1 MGACRTSIKE
11 GRRYYEQERF
21 FNFLSKF
28 YKNMK
33 NADKKAV
40 AKSFG
45 IGYTYLESWLE
56 SISYVRN
63 VCAHYGRLYNA
74 KLSKTPILYKEY
86 TQAGIGNN
94 RMFGVLLCMKQILKK
109 NQIIISVIAIMLIAA
124 GYMNYTSNEKQ
135 VLETAVLT
143 DSEKYAGIG
152 DATLVS
158 ANVADNNDLVNNN
171 EGQNIA
177 ADSVKSEEKKDEIKS
192 NEQNT
197 ENKENDKNTVP
208 NEVNTSTNVTETS
221 GDQYFAELRL
231 ERDKMYSQM
240 LESYQKILSNSQISE
255 TQKEISENEIKKIND
270 TRNAIMIAE
279 NLIKNKGFEDLIIF
293 INGDSISIIVKAKE
307 LKEEQIAQIQ
317 NIISREL
324 KGEIENI
331 HISNKE

>member
-1 MGACRTSIKE
+1 
-11 GRRYYEQERF
+11 
-21 FNFLSKF
+21 
-28 YKNMK
+28 
-33 NADKKAV
+33 
-40 AKSFG
+40 
-45 IGYTYLESWLE
+45 
-56 SISYVRN
+56 
-63 VCAHYGRLYNA
+63 
-74 KLSKTPILYKEY
+74 
-86 TQAGIGNN
+86 
-94 RMFGVLLCMKQILKK
+94 MKQILKK

-135 VLETAVLT
+135 ALETAVLT

-158 ANVADNNDLVNNN
+158 ANVADNNDLVNND
-171 EGQNIA
+171 ETQNIIE
-177 ADSVKSEEKKDEIKS
+177 DSAKNEEKKDEIKS
-192 NEQNT
+192 NDQNT
-197 ENKENDKNTVP
+197 ESKENIVQ
-208 NEVNTSTNVTETS
+208 NEINTSTTVTETS

-240 LESYQKILSNSQISE
+240 LESYQKILSNNQISE

-279 NLIKNKGFEDLIIF
+279 NLIKNKGFQDLIIF

>member
-1 MGACRTSIKE
+1 
-11 GRRYYEQERF
+11 
-21 FNFLSKF
+21 
-28 YKNMK
+28 
-33 NADKKAV
+33 
-40 AKSFG
+40 
-45 IGYTYLESWLE
+45 
-56 SISYVRN
+56 
-63 VCAHYGRLYNA
+63 
-74 KLSKTPILYKEY
+74 
-86 TQAGIGNN
+86 
-94 RMFGVLLCMKQILKK
+94 MKQILKK

-135 VLETAVLT
+135 ALETAVLT

-158 ANVADNNDLVNNN
+158 ANVADNSDVVNNN

-177 ADSVKSEEKKDEIKS
+177 DDSVKKEEIKS

-197 ENKENDKNTVP
+197 ETTENAVQ
-208 NEVNTSTNVTETS
+208 NEINTSTTVTETS

-240 LESYQKILSNSQISE
+240 LESYQKILSNSQISK

-279 NLIKNKGFEDLIIF
+279 NLIKNKGFQDLIIF

>member
-1 MGACRTSIKE
+1 
-11 GRRYYEQERF
+11 
-21 FNFLSKF
+21 
-28 YKNMK
+28 
-33 NADKKAV
+33 
-40 AKSFG
+40 
-45 IGYTYLESWLE
+45 
-56 SISYVRN
+56 
-63 VCAHYGRLYNA
+63 
-74 KLSKTPILYKEY
+74 
-86 TQAGIGNN
+86 
-94 RMFGVLLCMKQILKK
+94 MKQILKK

-135 VLETAVLT
+135 ALETAVLT

-158 ANVADNNDLVNNN
+158 ANVADNNDLVNNDETQNTDN
-171 EGQNIA
+171 ENN
-177 ADSVKSEEKKDEIKS
+177 DTSKNEDKKDEIKS

-197 ENKENDKNTVP
+197 ETTENAVQ
-208 NEVNTSTNVTETS
+208 NEINTSTTVTENS
-221 GDQYFAELRL
+221 GNQYFAELRL

>member
-1 MGACRTSIKE
+1 
-11 GRRYYEQERF
+11 
-21 FNFLSKF
+21 
-28 YKNMK
+28 
-33 NADKKAV
+33 
-40 AKSFG
+40 
-45 IGYTYLESWLE
+45 
-56 SISYVRN
+56 
-63 VCAHYGRLYNA
+63 
-74 KLSKTPILYKEY
+74 
-86 TQAGIGNN
+86 
-94 RMFGVLLCMKQILKK
+94 MKQILKK

-135 VLETAVLT
+135 ALETAVLT

-158 ANVADNNDLVNNN
+158 ANVADNNDLVNNDETKNTDN
-171 EGQNIA
+171 ENN
-177 ADSVKSEEKKDEIKS
+177 DTSKNEDKKDEIKS

-197 ENKENDKNTVP
+197 ETTENAVQ
-208 NEVNTSTNVTETS
+208 NEINTSTTVTETS
-221 GDQYFAELRL
+221 GDQYFSELRL

-279 NLIKNKGFEDLIIF
+279 NLIKNKGFQDLIIF

>member
-1 MGACRTSIKE
+1 
-11 GRRYYEQERF
+11 
-21 FNFLSKF
+21 
-28 YKNMK
+28 
-33 NADKKAV
+33 
-40 AKSFG
+40 
-45 IGYTYLESWLE
+45 
-56 SISYVRN
+56 
-63 VCAHYGRLYNA
+63 
-74 KLSKTPILYKEY
+74 
-86 TQAGIGNN
+86 
-94 RMFGVLLCMKQILKK
+94 MKQILKK

-135 VLETAVLT
+135 ALETAVLT

-158 ANVADNNDLVNNN
+158 ANVADNSDVVNNN

-177 ADSVKSEEKKDEIKS
+177 DDSVKKEEIKS

-197 ENKENDKNTVP
+197 EIKENTVQ
-208 NEVNTSTNVTETS
+208 NEINTSTNVTETS

-240 LESYQKILSNSQISE
+240 LESYQKILSNNQISE

-279 NLIKNKGFEDLIIF
+279 NLIKNKGFQDLIIF
-293 INGDSISIIVKAKE
+293 INGDSISIIIKAKE

>member
-1 MGACRTSIKE
+1 
-11 GRRYYEQERF
+11 
-21 FNFLSKF
+21 
-28 YKNMK
+28 
-33 NADKKAV
+33 
-40 AKSFG
+40 
-45 IGYTYLESWLE
+45 
-56 SISYVRN
+56 
-63 VCAHYGRLYNA
+63 
-74 KLSKTPILYKEY
+74 
-86 TQAGIGNN
+86 
-94 RMFGVLLCMKQILKK
+94 MKQILKK
-109 NQIIISVIAIMLIAA
+109 NQITISVIAIMLIAA

-135 VLETAVLT
+135 ALETAVLT

-158 ANVADNNDLVNNN
+158 ANVADNNDLVNNDETQNTDN
-171 EGQNIA
+171 ENN
-177 ADSVKSEEKKDEIKS
+177 DTSKNEDKKDEIKS

-197 ENKENDKNTVP
+197 ETTENAVQ
-208 NEVNTSTNVTETS
+208 NEINTSTTVTENS
-221 GDQYFAELRL
+221 GNQYFAELRL

-279 NLIKNKGFEDLIIF
+279 NLIKNKGFQDLIIF

>member
-1 MGACRTSIKE
+1 
-11 GRRYYEQERF
+11 
-21 FNFLSKF
+21 
-28 YKNMK
+28 
-33 NADKKAV
+33 
-40 AKSFG
+40 
-45 IGYTYLESWLE
+45 
-56 SISYVRN
+56 
-63 VCAHYGRLYNA
+63 
-74 KLSKTPILYKEY
+74 
-86 TQAGIGNN
+86 
-94 RMFGVLLCMKQILKK
+94 MKQILKK

-135 VLETAVLT
+135 ALETAVLT

-158 ANVADNNDLVNNN
+158 ANVADNNDLVNND
-171 EGQNIA
+171 
-177 ADSVKSEEKKDEIKS
+177 DSAKNEEKKDEIKS
-192 NEQNT
+192 NDQNT
-197 ENKENDKNTVP
+197 ESKENIVQ
-208 NEVNTSTNVTETS
+208 NEINTSTTVTETS

-240 LESYQKILSNSQISE
+240 LESYQKILSNNQISE

-279 NLIKNKGFEDLIIF
+279 NLIKNKGFQDLIIF

>member
-1 MGACRTSIKE
+1 
-11 GRRYYEQERF
+11 
-21 FNFLSKF
+21 
-28 YKNMK
+28 
-33 NADKKAV
+33 
-40 AKSFG
+40 
-45 IGYTYLESWLE
+45 
-56 SISYVRN
+56 
-63 VCAHYGRLYNA
+63 
-74 KLSKTPILYKEY
+74 
-86 TQAGIGNN
+86 
-94 RMFGVLLCMKQILKK
+94 MKQILKK

-135 VLETAVLT
+135 ALETAVLT

-158 ANVADNNDLVNNN
+158 ANVADNNDLVNNDETQNTDN
-171 EGQNIA
+171 ENN
-177 ADSVKSEEKKDEIKS
+177 DTSKDEDKKDEIKS

-197 ENKENDKNTVP
+197 ENKENDKNTVQ
-208 NEVNTSTNVTETS
+208 NEVKTSTTVTETS

-279 NLIKNKGFEDLIIF
+279 NLIKNKGFQDLIIF

>member
-1 MGACRTSIKE
+1 
-11 GRRYYEQERF
+11 
-21 FNFLSKF
+21 
-28 YKNMK
+28 
-33 NADKKAV
+33 
-40 AKSFG
+40 
-45 IGYTYLESWLE
+45 
-56 SISYVRN
+56 
-63 VCAHYGRLYNA
+63 
-74 KLSKTPILYKEY
+74 
-86 TQAGIGNN
+86 
-94 RMFGVLLCMKQILKK
+94 
-109 NQIIISVIAIMLIAA
+109 MLIAA

-135 VLETAVLT
+135 ALETAVLT

-158 ANVADNNDLVNNN
+158 ANVTDNNDA
-171 EGQNIA
+171 QNITD
-177 ADSVKSEEKKDEIKS
+177 DSTKNEDEIKS

-197 ENKENDKNTVP
+197 ETTGNAVP
-208 NEVNTSTNVTETS
+208 NEVNTSTTVTETS

-279 NLIKNKGFEDLIIF
+279 NLIKNKGFQDLIIF

>member
-1 MGACRTSIKE
+1 
-11 GRRYYEQERF
+11 
-21 FNFLSKF
+21 
-28 YKNMK
+28 
-33 NADKKAV
+33 
-40 AKSFG
+40 
-45 IGYTYLESWLE
+45 
-56 SISYVRN
+56 
-63 VCAHYGRLYNA
+63 
-74 KLSKTPILYKEY
+74 
-86 TQAGIGNN
+86 
-94 RMFGVLLCMKQILKK
+94 MKQILKK
-109 NQIIISVIAIMLIAA
+109 NQIIISVIAIMLISA
-124 GYMNYTSNEKQ
+124 GDMNYTSNEKHAVQ
-135 VLETAVLT
+135 TAVLT

-158 ANVADNNDLVNNN
+158 ANVTDNNDLVNNDETQNTDN
-171 EGQNIA
+171 ENN
-177 ADSVKSEEKKDEIKS
+177 DTSKDEDKKDEIKS

-197 ENKENDKNTVP
+197 ENKENDKNTVQ
-208 NEVNTSTNVTETS
+208 NEINTSTNVTETS

-279 NLIKNKGFEDLIIF
+279 NLIKNKGFQDLIIF

>member
-1 MGACRTSIKE
+1 
-11 GRRYYEQERF
+11 
-21 FNFLSKF
+21 
-28 YKNMK
+28 
-33 NADKKAV
+33 
-40 AKSFG
+40 
-45 IGYTYLESWLE
+45 
-56 SISYVRN
+56 
-63 VCAHYGRLYNA
+63 
-74 KLSKTPILYKEY
+74 
-86 TQAGIGNN
+86 
-94 RMFGVLLCMKQILKK
+94 MKQILKK

-135 VLETAVLT
+135 ALETAVLT

-171 EGQNIA
+171 EGQNITD
-177 ADSVKSEEKKDEIKS
+177 DSTKNEDEIKS

-197 ENKENDKNTVP
+197 ETKENDKNTVQ
-208 NEVNTSTNVTETS
+208 NEINTSTTVTETS

-279 NLIKNKGFEDLIIF
+279 NLIKNKGFQDLIIF

>member
-1 MGACRTSIKE
+1 
-11 GRRYYEQERF
+11 
-21 FNFLSKF
+21 
-28 YKNMK
+28 
-33 NADKKAV
+33 
-40 AKSFG
+40 
-45 IGYTYLESWLE
+45 
-56 SISYVRN
+56 
-63 VCAHYGRLYNA
+63 
-74 KLSKTPILYKEY
+74 
-86 TQAGIGNN
+86 
-94 RMFGVLLCMKQILKK
+94 MKQILKK

-135 VLETAVLT
+135 ALETAVLT

-158 ANVADNNDLVNNN
+158 ANVADNSDVVNNN
-171 EGQNIA
+171 EGQNITD
-177 ADSVKSEEKKDEIKS
+177 DSTKNEDEIKS

-208 NEVNTSTNVTETS
+208 NEVNTSTTVTETS

-279 NLIKNKGFEDLIIF
+279 NLIKNKGFQDLIIF

>member
-1 MGACRTSIKE
+1 
-11 GRRYYEQERF
+11 
-21 FNFLSKF
+21 
-28 YKNMK
+28 
-33 NADKKAV
+33 
-40 AKSFG
+40 
-45 IGYTYLESWLE
+45 
-56 SISYVRN
+56 
-63 VCAHYGRLYNA
+63 
-74 KLSKTPILYKEY
+74 
-86 TQAGIGNN
+86 
-94 RMFGVLLCMKQILKK
+94 
-109 NQIIISVIAIMLIAA
+109 MLIAA

-135 VLETAVLT
+135 ALETAVLT

-158 ANVADNNDLVNNN
+158 ANVADNNDLVNNDETQNTDN
-171 EGQNIA
+171 ENN
-177 ADSVKSEEKKDEIKS
+177 DTSKNEDKKDEIKS

-197 ENKENDKNTVP
+197 ETTENAVQ
-208 NEVNTSTNVTETS
+208 NEINTSTNVTETS

-279 NLIKNKGFEDLIIF
+279 NLIKNKGFQDLIIF

>member
-1 MGACRTSIKE
+1 
-11 GRRYYEQERF
+11 
-21 FNFLSKF
+21 
-28 YKNMK
+28 
-33 NADKKAV
+33 
-40 AKSFG
+40 
-45 IGYTYLESWLE
+45 
-56 SISYVRN
+56 
-63 VCAHYGRLYNA
+63 
-74 KLSKTPILYKEY
+74 
-86 TQAGIGNN
+86 
-94 RMFGVLLCMKQILKK
+94 MKQILKK

-135 VLETAVLT
+135 ALETAVLT

-171 EGQNIA
+171 EAQNIT
-177 ADSVKSEEKKDEIKS
+177 DESTKNEDKKDKIKS

-197 ENKENDKNTVP
+197 EIKENDENVAKN
-208 NEVNTSTNVTETS
+208 EINTSTTVTENS

-240 LESYQKILSNSQISE
+240 LESYQKILSNNQISE

-279 NLIKNKGFEDLIIF
+279 NLIKNKGFQDLIIF

-324 KGEIENI
+324 KGEVENI

>member
-1 MGACRTSIKE
+1 
-11 GRRYYEQERF
+11 
-21 FNFLSKF
+21 
-28 YKNMK
+28 
-33 NADKKAV
+33 
-40 AKSFG
+40 
-45 IGYTYLESWLE
+45 
-56 SISYVRN
+56 
-63 VCAHYGRLYNA
+63 
-74 KLSKTPILYKEY
+74 
-86 TQAGIGNN
+86 
-94 RMFGVLLCMKQILKK
+94 MKQILKK

-135 VLETAVLT
+135 ALETAVLT

-158 ANVADNNDLVNNN
+158 ANVADNNDLVNNDETQNTDN
-171 EGQNIA
+171 ENN
-177 ADSVKSEEKKDEIKS
+177 DTSKDEDKKDEIKS

-197 ENKENDKNTVP
+197 ENKENDKNTVQ

-279 NLIKNKGFEDLIIF
+279 NLIKNKGFQDLIIF
-293 INGDSISIIVKAKE
+293 INGDSISIIVKAKK

>member
-1 MGACRTSIKE
+1 
-11 GRRYYEQERF
+11 
-21 FNFLSKF
+21 
-28 YKNMK
+28 
-33 NADKKAV
+33 
-40 AKSFG
+40 
-45 IGYTYLESWLE
+45 
-56 SISYVRN
+56 
-63 VCAHYGRLYNA
+63 
-74 KLSKTPILYKEY
+74 
-86 TQAGIGNN
+86 
-94 RMFGVLLCMKQILKK
+94 MKQILKK
-109 NQIIISVIAIMLIAA
+109 NQIIISVIAIMMIAA

-135 VLETAVLT
+135 ALETAVLT

-158 ANVADNNDLVNNN
+158 ANVADNNDLVNND
-171 EGQNIA
+171 ETQNIID
-177 ADSVKSEEKKDEIKS
+177 DSAKNEEKKDEIKS
-192 NEQNT
+192 NDQNT
-197 ENKENDKNTVP
+197 ESKENIVQ
-208 NEVNTSTNVTETS
+208 NEINTSTTVTETS

-240 LESYQKILSNSQISE
+240 LESYQKILSNNQISE

-279 NLIKNKGFEDLIIF
+279 NLIKNKGFQDLIIF

>member
-1 MGACRTSIKE
+1 
-11 GRRYYEQERF
+11 
-21 FNFLSKF
+21 
-28 YKNMK
+28 
-33 NADKKAV
+33 
-40 AKSFG
+40 
-45 IGYTYLESWLE
+45 
-56 SISYVRN
+56 
-63 VCAHYGRLYNA
+63 
-74 KLSKTPILYKEY
+74 
-86 TQAGIGNN
+86 
-94 RMFGVLLCMKQILKK
+94 MKQILKK
-109 NQIIISVIAIMLIAA
+109 NQIIISVIAIMLITA

-135 VLETAVLT
+135 ALETAVLT

-158 ANVADNNDLVNNN
+158 ANVADNNDLVNND
-171 EGQNIA
+171 ETQNIID
-177 ADSVKSEEKKDEIKS
+177 DSATNEEKKDEIKS
-192 NEQNT
+192 NDQNT
-197 ENKENDKNTVP
+197 ESKENIVQ
-208 NEVNTSTNVTETS
+208 NEINTSTTVTETS

-240 LESYQKILSNSQISE
+240 LESYQKILSNNQISE

-279 NLIKNKGFEDLIIF
+279 NLIKNKGFQDLIIF

>member
-1 MGACRTSIKE
+1 
-11 GRRYYEQERF
+11 
-21 FNFLSKF
+21 
-28 YKNMK
+28 
-33 NADKKAV
+33 
-40 AKSFG
+40 
-45 IGYTYLESWLE
+45 
-56 SISYVRN
+56 
-63 VCAHYGRLYNA
+63 
-74 KLSKTPILYKEY
+74 
-86 TQAGIGNN
+86 
-94 RMFGVLLCMKQILKK
+94 MKQILKK

-135 VLETAVLT
+135 ALETAVLT

-158 ANVADNNDLVNNN
+158 ANVADNNDLVNNDETKNTDN
-171 EGQNIA
+171 ENN
-177 ADSVKSEEKKDEIKS
+177 DTSKNEDKKDEIKS

-197 ENKENDKNTVP
+197 ETTENAVQ
-208 NEVNTSTNVTETS
+208 NEINTSTNVTETS

-279 NLIKNKGFEDLIIF
+279 NLIKNKGFQDLIIF

>member
-1 MGACRTSIKE
+1 
-11 GRRYYEQERF
+11 
-21 FNFLSKF
+21 
-28 YKNMK
+28 
-33 NADKKAV
+33 
-40 AKSFG
+40 
-45 IGYTYLESWLE
+45 
-56 SISYVRN
+56 
-63 VCAHYGRLYNA
+63 
-74 KLSKTPILYKEY
+74 
-86 TQAGIGNN
+86 
-94 RMFGVLLCMKQILKK
+94 
-109 NQIIISVIAIMLIAA
+109 MLIAA

-135 VLETAVLT
+135 ALETAVLT

-158 ANVADNNDLVNNN
+158 ANVADNNDLVNNDETQNTDN
-171 EGQNIA
+171 ENN
-177 ADSVKSEEKKDEIKS
+177 DTSKNEDKKDEIKS

-197 ENKENDKNTVP
+197 ETTENAVQ
-208 NEVNTSTNVTETS
+208 NEINTSTTVTENS
-221 GDQYFAELRL
+221 GNQYFAELRL

-279 NLIKNKGFEDLIIF
+279 NLIKNKGFQDLIIF

>member
-1 MGACRTSIKE
+1 
-11 GRRYYEQERF
+11 
-21 FNFLSKF
+21 
-28 YKNMK
+28 
-33 NADKKAV
+33 
-40 AKSFG
+40 
-45 IGYTYLESWLE
+45 
-56 SISYVRN
+56 
-63 VCAHYGRLYNA
+63 
-74 KLSKTPILYKEY
+74 
-86 TQAGIGNN
+86 
-94 RMFGVLLCMKQILKK
+94 MKQILKK

-135 VLETAVLT
+135 ALETAVLT

-158 ANVADNNDLVNNN
+158 ANVADNNDLVNNDETQNTDN
-171 EGQNIA
+171 ENN
-177 ADSVKSEEKKDEIKS
+177 DTSKNEDKKDEIKS

-197 ENKENDKNTVP
+197 ETTENAVQ
-208 NEVNTSTNVTETS
+208 NEINTSTTVTENS
-221 GDQYFAELRL
+221 GNQYFAELRL

-255 TQKEISENEIKKIND
+255 TQKEISKNEIKKIND

-279 NLIKNKGFEDLIIF
+279 NLIKNKGFQDLIIF

>member
-1 MGACRTSIKE
+1 
-11 GRRYYEQERF
+11 
-21 FNFLSKF
+21 
-28 YKNMK
+28 
-33 NADKKAV
+33 
-40 AKSFG
+40 
-45 IGYTYLESWLE
+45 
-56 SISYVRN
+56 
-63 VCAHYGRLYNA
+63 
-74 KLSKTPILYKEY
+74 
-86 TQAGIGNN
+86 
-94 RMFGVLLCMKQILKK
+94 MKQILKK

-135 VLETAVLT
+135 ALETAVLT

-158 ANVADNNDLVNNN
+158 ANIADNNDLVNND
-171 EGQNIA
+171 ETQNIID
-177 ADSVKSEEKKDEIKS
+177 DSAKNEEKKDEIKS
-192 NEQNT
+192 NDQNT
-197 ENKENDKNTVP
+197 ESKENIVQ
-208 NEVNTSTNVTETS
+208 NEINTSTTVTETS

-240 LESYQKILSNSQISE
+240 LESYQKILSNNQISE

-279 NLIKNKGFEDLIIF
+279 NLIKNKGFQDLIIF

>member
-1 MGACRTSIKE
+1 
-11 GRRYYEQERF
+11 
-21 FNFLSKF
+21 
-28 YKNMK
+28 
-33 NADKKAV
+33 
-40 AKSFG
+40 
-45 IGYTYLESWLE
+45 
-56 SISYVRN
+56 
-63 VCAHYGRLYNA
+63 
-74 KLSKTPILYKEY
+74 
-86 TQAGIGNN
+86 
-94 RMFGVLLCMKQILKK
+94 MKQILKK

-135 VLETAVLT
+135 ALETAVLT

-171 EGQNIA
+171 EGQNITY
-177 ADSVKSEEKKDEIKS
+177 DSTKNEDEIKS

-197 ENKENDKNTVP
+197 ETKENDKNTVQ
-208 NEVNTSTNVTETS
+208 NEINTSTTVTETS

-240 LESYQKILSNSQISE
+240 LESYQKILSNNQISE

-279 NLIKNKGFEDLIIF
+279 NLIKNKGFQDLIIF

>member
-1 MGACRTSIKE
+1 
-11 GRRYYEQERF
+11 
-21 FNFLSKF
+21 
-28 YKNMK
+28 
-33 NADKKAV
+33 
-40 AKSFG
+40 
-45 IGYTYLESWLE
+45 
-56 SISYVRN
+56 
-63 VCAHYGRLYNA
+63 
-74 KLSKTPILYKEY
+74 
-86 TQAGIGNN
+86 
-94 RMFGVLLCMKQILKK
+94 MKQILKK

-135 VLETAVLT
+135 ALETAVLT

-158 ANVADNNDLVNNN
+158 ANVADNSDVVNNN